1 VPAAQ
6 VAVDDVTV
14 RLDGE
19 AARSETT
26 VSLAG
31 PWALT
36 PIMVVT
42 ELGVQLIS
50 GYIGGQRI
58 ATAPRTR

>member
-1 VPAAQ
+1 VPAVQ

-36 PIMVVT
+36 LITVVT

-50 GYIGGQRI
+50 SYIGGQRI